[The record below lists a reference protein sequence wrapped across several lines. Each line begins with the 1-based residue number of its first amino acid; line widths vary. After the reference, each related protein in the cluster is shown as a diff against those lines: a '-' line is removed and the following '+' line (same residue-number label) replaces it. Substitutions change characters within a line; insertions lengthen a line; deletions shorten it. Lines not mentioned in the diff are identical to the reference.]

1 MPRAIRHLQVAVGDR
16 LLFPGEFVEYDPA
29 ATNDAGWVQGI
40 QGWPLMCSTLYAVSA
55 DGKAEAAI
63 K

>member
-1 MPRAIRHLQVAVGDR
+1 VAVGDR

-55 DGKAEAAI
+55 DGKAEAAM